1 MRRQAAQN
9 PTMKP
14 TALLLLCLATCRLA
28 AADWVPLFDGKS
40 FDGWNFKG
48 GKAEYRIENGEIVG
62 VSVPKTPNSFLC
74 TDKLYGDFILELEFK
89 VDPNLNSGIQFRS
102 NSLPDYKKGQ
112 VHGYQS
118 EIDPSDRGWTTGI
131 YEEGRRGW
139 LNDLSA
145 NDPARFAFKQGD
157 WNRVRIEAI
166 GDRLRT
172 FLNGVPAADLK
183 DDMTARGFM
192 ALQVHNVPDKFAGL
206 QVRWRN
212 LRIQENPGAGSP
224 ETPRPV
230 APAAVLPD
238 QPEVKKVA
246 EGFTFTEGPALG
258 PDGRIWFSDIPNER
272 IHVYDPATGKTVLH
286 REHTGRANGLM
297 FTPAGALV
305 ACEGGARRVSR
316 QEGTG
321 EPTAL
326 TADFDGK
333 AYNAPNDLDLD
344 GRGGLYFSDPGY
356 GRKPEEMFLGA
367 EGVYYA
373 TPDKDRSKPAKVVR
387 VIDDLVRPN
396 GVLVSNDKKTLYVV
410 DNGSNSLWAYPIQ
423 GDGKLGSGR
432 KLCVFDPAE
441 ERGGDGLT
449 SDQFGNLYIAA
460 NGIWV
465 VDPEGRK
472 LGVIEVPERP
482 ANCVFGPRGSQT
494 LYITARTSVYAV
506 KLPVDGRR

>member
-1 MRRQAAQN
+1 
-9 PTMKP
+9 MKP
-14 TALLLLCLATCRLA
+14 TALLFLCLSACSLA
-28 AADWVPLFDGKS
+28 AADWVPLFDGKT
-40 FDGWNFKG
+40 FNGWNFKG

-62 VSVPKTPNSFLC
+62 ISAPKTPNSFLC

-89 VDPNLNSGIQFRS
+89 VDANLNSGIQFRS
-102 NSLPDYKKGQ
+102 NSLPDYKNGQ

-118 EIDPSDRGWTTGI
+118 EIDPSDRGWTAGI

-139 LNDLSA
+139 LNDLSS
-145 NDPARFAFKQGD
+145 NDAARFAFKQGD

-183 DDMTARGFM
+183 DAMTPKGFI
-192 ALQVHNVPDKFAGL
+192 ALQVHNVPDKFVGL

-212 LRIQENPGAGSP
+212 LRIQENPTAGSP
-224 ETPRPV
+224 EAPTAK
-230 APAAVLPD
+230 APASVLPEKLD
-238 QPEVKKVA
+238 VQKVS

-272 IHVYDPATGKTVLH
+272 IHIFDPVAGTTVLH
-286 REHTGRANGLM
+286 REKTGRANGLM
-297 FTPAGALV
+297 FTPAGALL
-305 ACEGGARRVSR
+305 ACEGGARRVTR
-316 QEGTG
+316 QESTG
-321 EPTAL
+321 EPSVLSAE
-326 TADFDGK
+326 FDGK

-344 GRGGLYFSDPGY
+344 GRGGVYFTDPAY
-356 GRKPEEMFLGA
+356 GRKPGEMFLGA

-387 VIDDLVRPN
+387 LIDDLVRPN

-410 DNGSNSLWAYPIQ
+410 DNGSNSLWAYPIEAPGQ
-423 GDGKLGSGR
+423 LGAGR
-432 KLCVFDPAE
+432 KLCVFDPKE

-460 NGIWV
+460 NGIYI
-465 VDPEGRK
+465 VDPEGRQ
-472 LGVIEVPERP
+472 LGVIETPERP
-482 ANCVFGPRGSQT
+482 ANCVFGARGSRT
-494 LYITARTSVYAV
+494 LYITAKTSLYRVQ
-506 KLPVDGRR
+506 LNVDGRR